1 MMIKR
6 LISFTGLLLPLLSY
20 AQQEI
25 TITETSKDFSGGNKN
40 SYVLTIP
47 EASLKDVNND
57 WQKMIKKDAKGKIE
71 DNKSEVKASLVT
83 LKSVSGV
90 PLMIYSR
97 TMEAK
102 EGIQLS
108 AWLMEGDSF
117 ISTGYSADKSTAVQ
131 KYLHDFG
138 VQEYKAVA
146 KKQLE
151 DQQDKQKQ
159 LEKIYDGFV
168 KDQKKADKEV
178 ADAQKEIEKLKQKN
192 IDEEG
197 NIKQAK
203 ANKEANIS
211 TASSQKDIDAEK
223 KHTKELEGYIKDQEK
238 AENNIKSNNKRI
250 ERLQDKIKEETAN
263 SAKAKDNQ
271 GPASNN
277 VDAQK
282 TQVAAAQDKLNNIK

>member
-1 MMIKR
+1 MTIKR
-6 LISFTGLLLPLLSY
+6 LISTTIYLFPLFAF
-20 AQQEI
+20 AQQEVKVS
-25 TITETSKDFSGGNKN
+25 ETVKDFSGGNKS

-47 EASLKDVNND
+47 EANIKDINSD

-83 LKSVSGV
+83 LKNVSGV

-97 TMEAK
+97 TMEAQG
-102 EGIQLS
+102 GIQLS
-108 AWLMEGDSF
+108 VWLMEGDSF

-151 DQQDKQKQ
+151 DQQNKQKQ

-168 KDQKKADKEV
+168 KDQKNADKEV

-203 ANKEANIS
+203 ANKEANIA
-211 TASSQKDIDAEK
+211 TAASQKDTEAEK
-223 KHTKELEGYIKDQEK
+223 KHNKEMQGYIKDQEK

-271 GPASNN
+271 GPAGSN